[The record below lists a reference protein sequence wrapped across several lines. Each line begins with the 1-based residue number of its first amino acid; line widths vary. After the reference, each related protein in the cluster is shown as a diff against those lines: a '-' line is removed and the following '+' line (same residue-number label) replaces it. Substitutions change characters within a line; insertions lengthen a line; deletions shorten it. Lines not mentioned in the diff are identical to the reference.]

1 MIVFPNAKINIGLNI
16 VERRNDGYHNLESI
30 FYPINIYD
38 RLQVDIDTECP
49 TCGCSLKLD
58 GIEIEGRP
66 EDNLVVR
73 AYRLLAESYKLPA
86 VTVQLQKLIP
96 MGAGLG
102 GGSSDAAFML
112 KVLNEMFQL
121 QLPEDKLEAYAAR
134 LGADCAFFIKNQP
147 VYATGIGNEFHYDVP
162 IPSLT
167 GKVLVLVKPDV
178 FVSTRDAY
186 SLITPAR
193 PKYVLTES
201 ILQPINQWKDLI
213 GNDFESSV
221 FPRFPLIQEVKEKL
235 YQLGA
240 QYASMS
246 GSGSSVFGLFDQP
259 ITGIDTHFPG
269 MFSISLTL

>member
-49 TCGCSLKLD
+49 TCGCTLNLD

-73 AYRLLAESYKLPA
+73 AYRLLAENFKLPA

-112 KVLNEMFQL
+112 KVLNDMMQL
-121 QLPEDKLEAYAAR
+121 QLSDDELETYAAR

-147 VYATGIGNEFHYDVP
+147 VFATGIGNDFHYDIP
-162 IPSLT
+162 IPPLS
-167 GKVLVLVKPDV
+167 GKVLVLVKPNV

-186 SLITPAR
+186 SFITPAR
-193 PKYVLTES
+193 PKYALTES
-201 ILQPINQWKDLI
+201 ILQPIDQWKDLI
-213 GNDFESSV
+213 ENDFESSV
-221 FPRFPLIQEVKEKL
+221 FPRFPLIRDVKEKL

-246 GSGSSVFGLFDQP
+246 GSGSSVFGLFNQP
-259 ITGIDTHFPG
+259 VPELDTHFPG